1 MRAWDVSISLQRWS
15 WLRYAVA
22 VVSCVVALAVRFGL
36 DSVFPPGFPYVS
48 FFPAVIITAYLAGLR
63 PAIFCTLLC
72 AAVARFYFMTP
83 AHSFDLSPSTAFA
96 LLFFICVA
104 GFIAAM
110 IAHMQTVTDR
120 LRLEQARTS
129 ELNEQ
134 HRVMFQELQHRV
146 ANNMQFVASLL
157 HLQKRKIKLDPTSVG
172 SALDEASGRI
182 ELMARVHRRL
192 YDPSIVERPIGDYFK
207 EVTCD
212 VIAVSGATNIDCIVE
227 MPAIKLDIE
236 RLMLLSLLV
245 TEVVTN
251 CVKHAFGDRP
261 AGTIALRLEELQN
274 AELELTIQDDG
285 RGLPND
291 FDANKTTG
299 LGSKI
304 LKGLVAQL
312 HGTISMNSNLGTTTR
327 VRFPAVVTGSA
338 MQ

>member
-1 MRAWDVSISLQRWS
+1 
-15 WLRYAVA
+15 
-22 VVSCVVALAVRFGL
+22 
-36 DSVFPPGFPYVS
+36 
-48 FFPAVIITAYLAGLR
+48 
-63 PAIFCTLLC
+63 
-72 AAVARFYFMTP
+72 
-83 AHSFDLSPSTAFA
+83 
-96 LLFFICVA
+96 
-104 GFIAAM
+104 M

-192 YDPSIVERPIGDYFK
+192 YDPSIVERPIGDYFR
-207 EVTCD
+207 EVTRD

-291 FDANKTTG
+291 FDANQTTG

-304 LKGLVAQL
+304 LKGLVSQL

-327 VRFPAVVTGSA
+327 VRFPAVVNGSA